1 MNTSNAI
8 GNSILPRPKQV
19 KIMKLRPVRRRTKIL
34 ATLNPKKITEKLVKD
49 MILAGMNA
57 SRHNFSHSTIE
68 EHVAAIS
75 LVRKVSADIRPVG
88 IIVDLQGP
96 KLRILGF
103 RDQDSVNLISGEK
116 FILDATCGEND
127 GDASR
132 VGLDY
137 PELVH
142 DVNAGDKLALA
153 DGLISLEVN
162 DVIGQE
168 IICTV
173 INGGELGSR
182 KGVNKIGGGLSAPA
196 FTLKDKSDVKA
207 IVHMKPDYFAL
218 SFVKTADDIREVR
231 QLLKSLGCE
240 SGIISKIE
248 RHEALANID
257 EIIEES
263 DAIMIA
269 RGDLG
274 VEVGDPHLPGY
285 QKLFIK
291 KARTLNRCVITATQ
305 MMESMINSPI
315 PTRAEVF
322 DVANAVLDGTDTVML
337 SGETAAG
344 KYPVKVIE
352 TMAEIVMGAEQEKRS
367 RVSHHRIQEQ
377 FRHTEET
384 IAMSAMF
391 AVNHHFEG
399 SNDTPST
406 VAILTLTE
414 SGQTPI
420 YMSRISSGVSIYA
433 MSPNAGTVGRLTL
446 YRGVYPVRYAITDSS
461 HADLV
466 KAMMVALKKQFPEHI
481 QTGDQVLITKG
492 SSVGVKGGTN
502 MLQIETIPE

>member
-1 MNTSNAI
+1 M
-8 GNSILPRPKQV
+8 GPLPRRSTRQV
-19 KIMKLRPVRRRTKIL
+19 ESMKSRPVRRRTKIL
-34 ATLNPKKITEKLVKD
+34 ATINPETITKEILKK

-57 SRHNFSHSTIE
+57 VRLNLSHSTIKF
-68 EHVAAIS
+68 HVKAIEMI
-75 LVRKVSADIRPVG
+75 REVSKDIRPVG
-88 IIVDLQGP
+88 IVVDLQGP
-96 KLRILGF
+96 KLRILTF
-103 RDQDSVNLISGEK
+103 LEKSSVILEAGQK
-116 FILDATCGEND
+116 FILDANCKEGEGNNE
-127 GDASR
+127 R

-137 PELVH
+137 LELVN
-142 DVNAGDKLALA
+142 DVEAGDKLALA
-153 DGLISLEVN
+153 DGLISLEVIE
-162 DVIGQE
+162 VKGKE

-173 INGGELGSR
+173 IHGGELGNR
-182 KGVNKIGGGLSAPA
+182 KGVNKIGGDLSAPA
-196 FTLKDKSDVKA
+196 FTDKDKTNLEALAKQN
-207 IVHMKPDYFAL
+207 PDYFAL
-218 SFVKTADDIREVR
+218 SFVKSADDIREVR
-231 QLLKSLGCE
+231 ELLKSLGCDA
-240 SGIISKIE
+240 GIISKIE
-248 RHEALANID
+248 RREALGNID
-257 EIIEES
+257 EIIEVS
-263 DAIMIA
+263 DVIMIA

-305 MMESMINSPI
+305 MMESMIHSPI

-344 KYPVKVIE
+344 KFPVKVIE
-352 TMAEIVMGAEQEKRS
+352 TMADIVLGAEQEKRS

-399 SNDTPST
+399 DADQPTV

-433 MSPNAGTVGRLTL
+433 LSPNIETVGKLTL
-446 YRGVYPVRYAITDSS
+446 YRGVYPVHHVIEHSDHVS
-461 HADLV
+461 LV
-466 KAMMVALKKQFPEHI
+466 NAMMSGIKEHFPEYI
-481 QTGDQVLITKG
+481 FAGDQVLITKG
-492 SSVGVKGGTN
+492 SAVGVKGGTN
-502 MLQIETIPE
+502 MLQIETIPG